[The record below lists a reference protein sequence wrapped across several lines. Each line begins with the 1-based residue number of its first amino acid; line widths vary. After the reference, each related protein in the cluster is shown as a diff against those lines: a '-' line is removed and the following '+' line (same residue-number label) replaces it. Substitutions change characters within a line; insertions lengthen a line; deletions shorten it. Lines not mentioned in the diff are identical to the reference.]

1 VTWRVGLRPAATLLA
16 LVAMLIGASLT
27 GATGRAEALD
37 RPAIGAG
44 SLSIRIV
51 EFEPSIPAAGD
62 TLTLRG
68 TITNTSPEPVRA
80 VAAALRVSVTPL
92 ANRDEIPEVLTGA
105 GQRFGREIPG
115 TRASVIDEL
124 APGAS
129 QPFQL
134 TADVTELG
142 LASSGVYVT
151 GAEALGDS
159 GAGLIRQDMDRTF
172 LPWWPPDPGVE
183 PLLLTTVWPL
193 TGAPLRDAEGVL
205 LTEAAAIAMS
215 PAGRLSRLLEAASA
229 EPGAVSVVLD
239 PEAVQV
245 ADDLADGYLVRSPDG
260 DVAPGTRSREV
271 AGWLDQLRTAVS
283 TAGADVSG
291 SLYAWPD
298 IDAVRRGKLLGTVL
312 RQQPALDAEVTDIL
326 GRRLRETLVLAPGG
340 VAQPT
345 TLNVLAKSPITAIVL
360 SDRAAPLA
368 DPTYFTPSGNVL
380 VPTGRGDLA
389 GLLADSGLSQT
400 LGLPM
405 DSPAEQTAAR
415 QALLAQTLT
424 VAGELP
430 ETQRLLVASIDPVW
444 DPPAGAAEM
453 VVGALAGAPWVV
465 PTTIG
470 EALSREPGTLPRVAV
485 APTAEDVAAELPS
498 NHVARVRDQ
507 YGSLRDYASVVTDPE
522 LIPEVTR
529 TAPTRML
536 GSWFRTHPATRT
548 ELMRVVDDQISGLI
562 GSVRVVSSGSITVS
576 GESGTI
582 PITVDND
589 GTQPVTVGLVLTSK
603 PPQLFSADP
612 VEPFTIDP
620 ERRTSVV
627 VTAKVAGSG
636 PIPVTIQLV
645 TSAGEPFGEPGLLV
659 VESAAYANAARL
671 LVRAA
676 IGALLLAVVVH
687 GVRRARRRRGSRP
700 GAADAPTEPPDR
712 ESAGVGRD

>member
-1 VTWRVGLRPAATLLA
+1 MTWRVGLRPAAMLLA
-16 LVAMLIGASLT
+16 LVATLIGGFLT
-27 GATGRAEALD
+27 GAIDSAAALD
-37 RPAIGAG
+37 RPAVGAG

-51 EFEPSIPAAGD
+51 EFEPSIPAADD
-62 TLTLRG
+62 TLTVRG
-68 TITNTSPEPVRA
+68 TITNISQEPVRG
-80 VAAALRVSVTPL
+80 VAAALRVSATPL
-92 ANRDEIPEVLTGA
+92 QNRDEIPEVISGA

-115 TRASVIDEL
+115 TRASVIAEL

-129 QPFQL
+129 QPFEL
-134 TADVTELG
+134 TAEVADLG

-151 GAEALGDS
+151 AAEALGDS
-159 GAGLIRQDMDRTF
+159 GAGLTRQDMDRTF
-172 LPWWPPDPGVE
+172 LPWWPRDAGIE
-183 PLLLTTVWPL
+183 PLLLTTIWPL
-193 TGAPLRDAEGVL
+193 TGAPLRDADGVL
-205 LTEAAAIAMS
+205 LTETAAVAMS
-215 PAGRLSRLLEAASA
+215 PAGRLSRLLEAASV

-239 PEAVQV
+239 PEAVQA
-245 ADDLADGYLVRSPDG
+245 ADDLADGYLVRSTDG
-260 DVAPGTRSREV
+260 DIAPGTRSREV
-271 AGWLDQLRTAVS
+271 ADWLDQLRAAAS
-283 TAGADVSG
+283 APGADVSG

-298 IDAVRRGKLLGTVL
+298 VDAVRRGKLLGTVL
-312 RQQPALDAEVTDIL
+312 RQQAALNDDASAIL
-326 GRRLRETLVLAPGG
+326 GRRLRATMVLTPDG
-340 VAQPT
+340 VAQAA
-345 TLNVLAKSPITAIVL
+345 TLNVLAKARITGVVL

-368 DPTYFTPSGNVL
+368 EDTYFAPSGNVL
-380 VPTGRGDLA
+380 VPTDRGDLP

-400 LGLPM
+400 LALPM
-405 DSPAEQTAAR
+405 DSEAEQTAAR
-415 QALLAQTLT
+415 QALLAQTLA

-430 ETQRLLVASIDPVW
+430 ETQRLLVASVDPAW
-444 DPPAGAAEM
+444 IPPAGAAEM
-453 VVGALAGAPWVV
+453 VVGALTRAPWVV
-465 PTTIG
+465 PTSIA
-470 EALSREPGTLPRVAV
+470 EALAREPSTLPRVVV

-507 YGSLRDYASVVTDPE
+507 YRGVRDYASVVTDPE

-529 TAPTRML
+529 SAPTRML

-548 ELMRVVDDQISGLI
+548 ELMGVVDGQVSGLI

-589 GTQPVTVGLVLTSK
+589 GTQPVTVGLVLTST

-645 TSAGEPFGEPGLLV
+645 TSTGDPFGEPGLLV
-659 VESAAYANAARL
+659 VQSAAYANAARV

-687 GVRRARRRRGSRP
+687 GIRRARRRRASRS
-700 GAADAPTEPPDR
+700 GASGAPTEPPAR
-712 ESAGVGRD
+712 EPAEASRD